1 MKELN
6 FSVVWEKL
14 SNHDESVLIEAKR
27 ASDIGKSIMETVSAF
42 ANEPGRGGGYLILGV
57 ERSEDE
63 SVNEYQITGVIDSEN
78 IQANLATQCR
88 DMFNVSIRPQIE
100 VICDNGKNVILAFI
114 PEAQPHEKP
123 VYIKSKGLPKGAF
136 RRIGPTDQHCTDEDI
151 ALFYQL
157 RQHRTFDENPVPES
171 SLDDFDPHAIA
182 EYRRIRSNVNP
193 SAAELNYTDS
203 DLLYSVAAT
212 TRHQGQLCATIGGLL
227 LFGKVAAL
235 RRYFPMSRIDYIIV
249 EGREWVPDAH
259 NRYQGVEIL
268 EPLLLSIPKLIS
280 LILNDIPKAFS
291 LGDNNIYR
299 QELPL
304 IPRTVIREA
313 IVNSLMHRNYRTP
326 QPVQVI
332 RFSNRIEIR
341 NPGYSLKP
349 FDSLGEPGSITRNE
363 KIAAVLH
370 DVGIAETKGTG
381 IRVMMD
387 EMHKANLTIPLFDS
401 DPDKDSFTVKLLVHH
416 LLSPEDVEWLAQFKN
431 YHLNDDEARA
441 LIVAREIGEI
451 NNFIYRSINRVE
463 TLTASGRLRHLRDSG
478 LLEQKGKGSATYYTL
493 SQNILGEGLPRRL
506 AAQDSP
512 YLASSPV
519 DNSLSSGLAE
529 QDNPNLAGSPIDKVS
544 EPNYLQ
550 QMPDNLREVVEEI
563 GERADPQKV
572 DSVILMLCQW
582 RELSSSDLA
591 TILGRSQ
598 VYLRK
603 NYLNRLIGTGVLEY
617 IRPESPSDPHQ
628 AYRTSKKSESTVS

>member
-63 SVNEYQITGVIDSEN
+63 SANEYQITGVIDSEN